1 MENKDIQERIEEM
14 RKQISQVK
22 KLPLMMKAGAAEQ
35 VIENLFYSVELL
47 ADENAK
53 IKAVLIGEGLL

>member
-1 MENKDIQERIEEM
+1 
-14 RKQISQVK
+14 
-22 KLPLMMKAGAAEQ
+22 MMKAGAAEQ